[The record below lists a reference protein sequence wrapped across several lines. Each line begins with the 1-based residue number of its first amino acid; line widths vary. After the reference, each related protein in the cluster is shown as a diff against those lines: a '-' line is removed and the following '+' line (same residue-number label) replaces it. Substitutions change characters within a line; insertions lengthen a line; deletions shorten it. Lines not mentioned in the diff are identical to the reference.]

1 MAEFLLGFALEE
13 MLRRVSSLAVEGV
26 ILAWGCKREL
36 KRLNELLTLIQAVL
50 RDAEDRQERE
60 RHISVWLEKLKD
72 VVFDAED
79 MVDEFE
85 YEILRQRVEIG
96 SQFKGKKDAV
106 VFGLTR
112 VTSVDRNNL
121 FGFNRETDSFLD
133 KFKVVGRED
142 EVSKI
147 VSLLISLSSSQVV
160 SVVPIVGMAGL

>member
-96 SQFKGKKDAV
+96 SQFKGK
-106 VFGLTR
+106 VF
-112 VTSVDRNNL
+112 
-121 FGFNRETDSFLD
+121 E
-133 KFKVVGRED
+133 K
-142 EVSKI
+142 
-147 VSLLISLSSSQVV
+147 LLQQNWCVK
-160 SVVPIVGMAGL
+160 